1 MDISRY
7 VKWLKPPVLLLSLGP
22 VAALAYKAYHDTQ
35 FPDAVP
41 LLSGNPQAFI
51 RNSTGFWALTFICIT
66 IGITPVRRLLRQNW
80 LVRFRRMMGL
90 FAFFYASLHFVTY
103 FLFDTGLDWAAV
115 VKDVTMR
122 PFITAGF
129 TAWLLMVPLA
139 ITSTAGWVRRL
150 GGKRWQKLHYL
161 VYVTA
166 IAAALHYWWLVK
178 ADITVPRRFAVIVA
192 LFLGYRIVAYGLKK
206 RNDAAMERAH
216 AAKNAGRKPAP
227 NTPVA
232 KKPAASPVP
241 GSSLSDTGADN

>member
-1 MDISRY
+1 MDINRY
-7 VKWLKPPVLLLSLGP
+7 VKWLKPPVFLLALGP
-22 VAALAYKAYHDTQ
+22 MAALAYKAYHDTQ

-41 LLSGNPQAFI
+41 LLGGNPQAFI
-51 RNSTGFWALTFICIT
+51 RNSTGFWTLTFICIT
-66 IGITPVRRLLRQNW
+66 IGITPVRRWLHQNW

-103 FLFDTGLDWAAV
+103 FLFDTGVDLGAV
-115 VKDVTMR
+115 AKDVYMR

-129 TAWLLMVPLA
+129 VAWLLMVPLA

-178 ADITVPRRFAVIVA
+178 ADRTVPRRFALIVA
-192 LFLGYRIVAYGLKK
+192 LFLGYRIVAYYLKK
-206 RNDAAMERAH
+206 RNDAGAARAR
-216 AAKNAGRKPAP
+216 AAKNEAPKMRLANKPAG
-227 NTPVA
+227 
-232 KKPAASPVP
+232 SPVT